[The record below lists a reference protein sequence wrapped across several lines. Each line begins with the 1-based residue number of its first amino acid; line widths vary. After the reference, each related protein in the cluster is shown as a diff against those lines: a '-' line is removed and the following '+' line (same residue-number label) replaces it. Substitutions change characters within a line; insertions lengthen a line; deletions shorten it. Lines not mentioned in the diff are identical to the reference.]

1 MNLNPPGHQGHSLG
15 SRGTIFYQDLLV
27 SARFL
32 DHQVTGF
39 AKLELFTP
47 PSFCV
52 SRVVSLVRETRD
64 EETLFG
70 ATS

>member
-15 SRGTIFYQDLLV
+15 SRGTIFYQDLPV

-39 AKLELFTP
+39 AKLELTP
-47 PSFCV
+47 PSFCM
-52 SRVVSLVRETRD
+52 SRVVSLVGETRD

-70 ATS
+70 LTVT